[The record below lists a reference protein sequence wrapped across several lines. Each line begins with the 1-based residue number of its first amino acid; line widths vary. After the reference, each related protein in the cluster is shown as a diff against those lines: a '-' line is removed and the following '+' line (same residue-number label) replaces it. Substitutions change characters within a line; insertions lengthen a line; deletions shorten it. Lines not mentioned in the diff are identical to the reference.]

1 MTAYNSAHQR
11 HYDNHS
17 GDSSHPNSPD
27 YREPAYAEDDAEGDV
42 ANQLIESGDVAELVS
57 DVRGALAALDWACA
71 QTNVP
76 RHLQQSFRS
85 ITARAKL
92 LDRMVEAQ
100 VGVMS

>member
-1 MTAYNSAHQR
+1 MALNDHRMPGFGDLA
-11 HYDNHS
+11 

-27 YREPAYAEDDAEGDV
+27 YREPMYGEDDAEGDV
-42 ANQLIESGDVAELVS
+42 ANKLIESGDVAELVS

-92 LDRMVEAQ
+92 LNRMVEAQ